1 MYESTIQLFV
11 STPSSAVD
19 ISALAQGSSFSQQ
32 RVKSYAQ
39 VINGSATLEPVI
51 QKLKLPYSVQEL
63 ASNVKATAPLDT
75 VLINVSVMDADPI
88 TAANIANAIG
98 YQFTSTASNL
108 EFGDQVAGIKV
119 SVVKAAIAS
128 SSPASPKKLLNLLLG
143 IILGFGLGLALA
155 LVRIIFD
162 NTIKNEEQLENVP
175 LLAAITFDKEAKKKP
190 LITDIDRY
198 AVRSEAFRTLR
209 TNLQF
214 INPDSPNKVIA
225 LTSASPSEGKTS
237 TAVNLAI
244 ALSLAGHKT
253 LFIEADMRR
262 PKLSKYTNLTHRQFG
277 FADLLALPASEISE
291 SQIFQS
297 TRALGDSGLQV
308 ISAGD
313 LPANP
318 SELLNSQNLETILD
332 LSRNMFDYVI
342 IDTPPILAVTDA
354 AIIATKSDGVLV
366 VIYAGN
372 TVTSQL
378 KGVLTAI
385 SQVGANC
392 IGVVLNM
399 IPTRARDYD
408 NYGYRYGYSYG
419 YKYRSKS
426 NYGAYYAPQT
436 KELKKEKAP
445 APIPSVQEKAP
456 TPAPVV
462 IAEPVVIPE
471 PEPVVIPEPEPI
483 FEPVPEPIFEPVPV
497 FETKLTSEPEPEVIP
512 EPEPE
517 VVPEPEPVAPVVH
530 RHMIDS
536 SDKPKQNVFAPNA
549 PTFDNPFSVANGFL
563 VNLTNYNPT
572 YEYQIRTTAGRVKIG
587 QAGEKSLP
595 LTISGLTPGQSA
607 KVEATIVKASNPAL
621 VSEVTGSALFE
632 AFKPSMGKVVPTLNG
647 FRLTITNYDPAF
659 TFTATSNK
667 GTVNMRTP
675 SENSLP
681 FSISDL
687 NPGETAIVS
696 IKIERPGYI
705 QANIKITGTCQR

>member
-108 EFGDQVAGIKV
+108 EFGDQATGIKV

-162 NTIKNEEQLENVP
+162 NTIKNEEQLENIP

-225 LTSASPSEGKTS
+225 LTSASPSEGKTT
-237 TAVNLAI
+237 TAINLAI

-262 PKLSKYTNLTHRQFG
+262 PKLTKYTNLTHRQFG
-277 FADLLALPASEISE
+277 FADLLALPAGEISE
-291 SQIFQS
+291 SQILKASQ
-297 TRALGDSGLQV
+297 ALGDSGLQV
-308 ISAGD
+308 ISSGD

-426 NYGAYYAPQT
+426 NYGAYYAPET
-436 KELKKEKAP
+436 KDLKKQKAP
-445 APIPSVQEKAP
+445 APIPSVKEKAP
-456 TPAPVV
+456 TPA
-462 IAEPVVIPE
+462 
-471 PEPVVIPEPEPI
+471 PVVIPEPEPI
-483 FEPVPEPIFEPVPV
+483 FEPVPEPEPIFEPVPEPV
-497 FETKLTSEPEPEVIP
+497 FDPV
-512 EPEPE
+512 PEPE

-659 TFTATSNK
+659 TFTATANK

-675 SENSLP
+675 FENSLP

>member
-108 EFGDQVAGIKV
+108 EFGDQATGIKV

-162 NTIKNEEQLENVP
+162 NTIKNEEQLENIP

-237 TAVNLAI
+237 TAINLAI

-262 PKLSKYTNLTHRQFG
+262 PKLTKYTNLTHRQFG
-277 FADLLALPASEISE
+277 FADLLALPAGEISE
-291 SQIFQS
+291 SQILKASQ
-297 TRALGDSGLQV
+297 ALGDSGLQV
-308 ISAGD
+308 ISSGD

-426 NYGAYYAPQT
+426 NYRAYYAPET
-436 KELKKEKAP
+436 KDLKKQKAP
-445 APIPSVQEKAP
+445 APIPSVKEKAP
-456 TPAPVV
+456 TPA
-462 IAEPVVIPE
+462 
-471 PEPVVIPEPEPI
+471 PVVIPEPEPI
-483 FEPVPEPIFEPVPV
+483 FEPVPEPEPIFEPVPEPV
-497 FETKLTSEPEPEVIP
+497 FDPV
-512 EPEPE
+512 PEPE

>member
-108 EFGDQVAGIKV
+108 EFGDQATGIKV

-162 NTIKNEEQLENVP
+162 NTIKNEEQLENIP

-237 TAVNLAI
+237 TAINLAI

-253 LFIEADMRR
+253 LYIEADMRR
-262 PKLSKYTNLTHRQFG
+262 PKLSKYTNLIEHKSG
-277 FADLLALPASEISE
+277 FANLLELQNNEISE
-291 SQIFQS
+291 SQILQS

-308 ISAGD
+308 ITAGD

-426 NYGAYYAPQT
+426 NYGAYYAPET
-436 KELKKEKAP
+436 KDLKKQKAP

-462 IAEPVVIPE
+462 IAEPE
-471 PEPVVIPEPEPI
+471 PIFEPVPEPEPI
-483 FEPVPEPIFEPVPV
+483 FEPVPEPEPIFEPVPEPV
-497 FETKLTSEPEPEVIP
+497 FDPV
-512 EPEPE
+512 PEPE

-659 TFTATSNK
+659 TFTATANK

-675 SENSLP
+675 FENSLP